1 VGHRAADASPQA
13 VVAAGGR
20 WALVGCTVAPGFEF
34 SDLEM
39 ADRAAL
45 TARYP
50 AHAEIIAALTR

>member
-1 VGHRAADASPQA
+1 
-13 VVAAGGR
+13 
-20 WALVGCTVAPGFEF
+20 VAPGFEF
-34 SDLEM
+34 SDLEI